1 MPVFITA
8 PADATFIASVTSAA
22 VSIPLNL
29 VLSAAVI
36 IAPLPT
42 LVTSDKSAT
51 EDVV

>member
-1 MPVFITA
+1 MST
-8 PADATFIASVTSAA
+8 PAGATFVEFVTSAA

-42 LVTSDKSAT
+42 LDTSDKSVT
-51 EDVV
+51 DDVG